1 LFVSKIVFKVLYP
14 ELGHLL
20 DGVSENSHGIRLFYI
35 YGNSIF
41 SYAEAIVLEAFIFR
55 KGVAG

>member
-1 LFVSKIVFKVLYP
+1 MFVGEIVFELIYA

-20 DGVSENSHGIRLFYI
+20 NGVSENSHGIRLFYI